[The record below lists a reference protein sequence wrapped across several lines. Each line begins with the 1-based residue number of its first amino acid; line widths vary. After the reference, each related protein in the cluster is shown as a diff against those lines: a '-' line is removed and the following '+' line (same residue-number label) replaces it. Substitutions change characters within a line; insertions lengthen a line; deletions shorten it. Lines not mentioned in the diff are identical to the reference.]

1 MRNDA
6 LVIEEI
12 QISMEK
18 NEPRE
23 KKCID
28 FRSDQK
34 YNMIKIEGGIQ
45 MARTGRPKADKPF
58 DHKVTVKFKEEEYQI
73 MVEYAE
79 THNLSI
85 SQLIRMGV
93 ELQMKQQPNQ

>member
-1 MRNDA
+1 MKEAYRW
-6 LVIEEI
+6 LELE
-12 QISMEK
+12 
-18 NEPRE
+18 
-23 KKCID
+23 
-28 FRSDQK
+28 DQK
-34 YNMIKIEGGIQ
+34 QN
-45 MARTGRPKADKPF
+45 KPF

-93 ELQMKQQPNQ
+93 ELQMKQQANQ

>member
-1 MRNDA
+1 
-6 LVIEEI
+6 
-12 QISMEK
+12 
-18 NEPRE
+18 
-23 KKCID
+23 
-28 FRSDQK
+28 
-34 YNMIKIEGGIQ
+34 

-93 ELQMKQQPNQ
+93 ELQMSNRLISRTGSFLQKGENNGL

>member
-1 MRNDA
+1 
-6 LVIEEI
+6 
-12 QISMEK
+12 
-18 NEPRE
+18 
-23 KKCID
+23 
-28 FRSDQK
+28 
-34 YNMIKIEGGIQ
+34 

-85 SQLIRMGV
+85 SQLIRKTKKTAIYIK
-93 ELQMKQQPNQ
+93 LCII

>member
-1 MRNDA
+1 
-6 LVIEEI
+6 
-12 QISMEK
+12 
-18 NEPRE
+18 
-23 KKCID
+23 
-28 FRSDQK
+28 
-34 YNMIKIEGGIQ
+34 
-45 MARTGRPKADKPF
+45 MARTGRPKRQRNLL

-93 ELQMKQQPNQ
+93 ELQMKQQANQ

>member
-1 MRNDA
+1 MSQER
-6 LVIEEI
+6 
-12 QISMEK
+12 K
-18 NEPRE
+18 NVLTFGQTESIIRL
-23 KKCID
+23 
-28 FRSDQK
+28 R
-34 YNMIKIEGGIQ
+34 YEGGIQ
-45 MARTGRPKADKPF
+45 MVRTGRPKADKPF

-93 ELQMKQQPNQ
+93 ELQMKQQANH

>member
-1 MRNDA
+1 
-6 LVIEEI
+6 
-12 QISMEK
+12 
-18 NEPRE
+18 
-23 KKCID
+23 
-28 FRSDQK
+28 
-34 YNMIKIEGGIQ
+34 

-85 SQLIRMGV
+85 SRLDVYKRQVLIMQEHV
-93 ELQMKQQPNQ
+93 SNKKDLH

>member
-1 MRNDA
+1 MK
-6 LVIEEI
+6 EESLLLLSDLQKLI
-12 QISMEK
+12 NQVVL
-18 NEPRE
+18 
-23 KKCID
+23 ID
-28 FRSDQK
+28 
-34 YNMIKIEGGIQ
+34 YIIIILGGIQ
-45 MARTGRPKADKPF
+45 MARTGRPKAEKPF

-93 ELQMKQQPNQ
+93 ELQMKQQANQ

>member
-1 MRNDA
+1 MSQER
-6 LVIEEI
+6 
-12 QISMEK
+12 K
-18 NEPRE
+18 NVLT
-23 KKCID
+23 
-28 FRSDQK
+28 FGQ
-34 YNMIKIEGGIQ
+34 
-45 MARTGRPKADKPF
+45 TKPF

-93 ELQMKQQPNQ
+93 ELQMKQQANQ

>member
-1 MRNDA
+1 MDSRT
-6 LVIEEI
+6 
-12 QISMEK
+12 
-18 NEPRE
+18 
-23 KKCID
+23 KKTNNKR
-28 FRSDQK
+28 FVRYS
-34 YNMIKIEGGIQ
+34 EG
-45 MARTGRPKADKPF
+45 AEKPF

-93 ELQMKQQPNQ
+93 ELQMKQQANQ